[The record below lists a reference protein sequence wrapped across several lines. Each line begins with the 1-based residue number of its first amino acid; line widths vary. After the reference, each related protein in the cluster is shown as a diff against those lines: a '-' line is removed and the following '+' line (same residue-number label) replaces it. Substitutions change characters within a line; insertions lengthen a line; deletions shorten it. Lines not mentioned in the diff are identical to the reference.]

1 MSYYLL
7 LKNNK
12 ILPTRNI
19 NMSRN
24 ISPNSNINRLNFI
37 TKMSDKFCR
46 TLRKN
51 RDLQK
56 LHI

>member
-37 TKMSDKFCR
+37 SKMNDKFCR

>member
-1 MSYYLL
+1 MSKYLL

-12 ILPTRNI
+12 ILPIRNV
-19 NMSRN
+19 NMSRT
-24 ISPNSNINRLNFI
+24 ISPKSKINRLNFI
-37 TKMSDKFCR
+37 SKMRDRFCR

-56 LHI
+56 LYI